1 MRPKVT
7 KVEISKDESLN
18 LRELTAPCGLDC
30 FNCPGY
36 LANDTGEIRKQLA
49 TRTHEYGIPYKKA
62 YEYLCVK
69 DVEKKR
75 VFVPLGV

>member
-36 LANDTGEIRKQLA
+36 LANDTGEIRKQKPA
-49 TRTHEYGIPYKKA
+49 KSA
-62 YEYLCVK
+62 Q
-69 DVEKKR
+69 
-75 VFVPLGV
+75 